1 MVIEYNSN
9 YYIFI
14 KLIFILIKMTI
25 QDSEIKVNKA
35 DSNYLNKQQQSGG
48 LFLGFV
54 FVLMLSSILA
64 LALWVNQI
72 SSANDYN
79 ITGYEERI
87 SLLEEQLSIVDSVN
101 TDSMTGIASQLQF
114 LDKEIRKLWDLS
126 NKRNKVKIQET
137 ETVVIDLKNRF
148 QILQNTATELE
159 KLANLNG
166 ASIQNQSK
174 RVQTIESSNKSL
186 PQLRKDIQSLN
197 TDILLMEESL
207 QAFNNY
213 RKQNNAVILQ
223 LQNEIRLLNSSL
235 IEINKSFK
243 ENHNSSVQEDTIE

>member
-1 MVIEYNSN
+1 
-9 YYIFI
+9 
-14 KLIFILIKMTI
+14 MTI

-79 ITGYEERI
+79 ISGYEERI

-148 QILQNTATELE
+148 QILQNTAIELE

-166 ASIQNQSK
+166 TSIQNQSK

-243 ENHNSSVQEDTIE
+243 ENDNSSVQQDTIE

>member
-1 MVIEYNSN
+1 
-9 YYIFI
+9 
-14 KLIFILIKMTI
+14 MTI

-64 LALWVNQI
+64 LALWVNQL

-137 ETVVIDLKNRF
+137 ETAVIDLKNRF
-148 QILQNTATELE
+148 QILQNTAVELE
-159 KLANLNG
+159 KLANLNE

-243 ENHNSSVQEDTIE
+243 ENDNSSVQEDTIE

>member
-1 MVIEYNSN
+1 
-9 YYIFI
+9 
-14 KLIFILIKMTI
+14 MTI

-79 ITGYEERI
+79 ISGYEERI

-137 ETVVIDLKNRF
+137 ESIVRDLKNRLE
-148 QILQNTATELE
+148 ILQNTAIELE

-166 ASIQNQSK
+166 TSIQKQSK
-174 RVQTIESSNKSL
+174 RVQAIESSNKSL

-235 IEINKSFK
+235 IEINKALEDK
-243 ENHNSSVQEDTIE
+243 KNSSVKEDILE

>member
-1 MVIEYNSN
+1 
-9 YYIFI
+9 
-14 KLIFILIKMTI
+14 MTI

-137 ETVVIDLKNRF
+137 ETEVIDLKNRF
-148 QILQNTATELE
+148 QILQNTAIELE

-166 ASIQNQSK
+166 TSIQNQSK

-243 ENHNSSVQEDTIE
+243 ENDNSSVQEDTIE

>member
-1 MVIEYNSN
+1 MS
-9 YYIFI
+9 
-14 KLIFILIKMTI
+14 I

-48 LFLGFV
+48 LFLGFI

-166 ASIQNQSK
+166 TSIQNQSK

-243 ENHNSSVQEDTIE
+243 ENDNSSFQEDTIE

>member
-1 MVIEYNSN
+1 
-9 YYIFI
+9 
-14 KLIFILIKMTI
+14 MTI

-137 ETVVIDLKNRF
+137 ESIVRDLKNRLE
-148 QILQNTATELE
+148 ILQNTAIELE

-166 ASIQNQSK
+166 TSIQNQSK
-174 RVQTIESSNKSL
+174 RVQAIESSNKSL

-235 IEINKSFK
+235 IEINKALEDK
-243 ENHNSSVQEDTIE
+243 KNSSVKEDILE

>member
-1 MVIEYNSN
+1 
-9 YYIFI
+9 
-14 KLIFILIKMTI
+14 MTI

-79 ITGYEERI
+79 ISGYEERI

-148 QILQNTATELE
+148 QILQNTAIELE

-166 ASIQNQSK
+166 TSIQNQSK

-213 RKQNNAVILQ
+213 RKQNL
-223 LQNEIRLLNSSL
+223 SL
-235 IEINKSFK
+235 IHI
-243 ENHNSSVQEDTIE
+243 

>member
-1 MVIEYNSN
+1 
-9 YYIFI
+9 
-14 KLIFILIKMTI
+14 MTI

-72 SSANDYN
+72 SSSNDYN

-101 TDSMTGIASQLQF
+101 TDSMSGIASQLQF

-148 QILQNTATELE
+148 QILQNTAVELE

-243 ENHNSSVQEDTIE
+243 ENDNSSVQEDTIE

>member
-1 MVIEYNSN
+1 
-9 YYIFI
+9 
-14 KLIFILIKMTI
+14 MTI

-64 LALWVNQI
+64 LALWVNQL

-148 QILQNTATELE
+148 QILQNTAIELE

-243 ENHNSSVQEDTIE
+243 ENDNSSIQEDTIE

>member
-1 MVIEYNSN
+1 
-9 YYIFI
+9 
-14 KLIFILIKMTI
+14 MTI

-64 LALWVNQI
+64 LALWVNQL

-101 TDSMTGIASQLQF
+101 TDSMSGIASQLQF

-148 QILQNTATELE
+148 QILQNTAIELE

-166 ASIQNQSK
+166 TSIQNQSK

-223 LQNEIRLLNSSL
+223 LQNEIRLLNFSL

-243 ENHNSSVQEDTIE
+243 ENDNSSVQEDTTE

>member
-1 MVIEYNSN
+1 MS
-9 YYIFI
+9 
-14 KLIFILIKMTI
+14 I

-48 LFLGFV
+48 LFLGFI

-72 SSANDYN
+72 SSTNDSS

-87 SLLEEQLSIVDSVN
+87 SLLEEQLNIVDSVN
-101 TDSMTGIASQLQF
+101 ADSMTGIASQLQF

-137 ETVVIDLKNRF
+137 ETRLEELKIR
-148 QILQNTATELE
+148 IESLQET
-159 KLANLNG
+159 
-166 ASIQNQSK
+166 SIQLDQLSTLNQANIADQSQK
-174 RVQTIESSNKSL
+174 LQSIESSNKSL
-186 PQLRKDIQSLN
+186 LELRKDIKSLN

-207 QAFNNY
+207 QALNNY
-213 RKQNNAVILQ
+213 RKQNNAVIVQ
-223 LQNEIRLLNSSL
+223 LQNEIRLLNSSIL
-235 IEINKSFK
+235 NLEKS
-243 ENHNSSVQEDTIE
+243 SSAKGDNFITDEATSE

>member
-1 MVIEYNSN
+1 
-9 YYIFI
+9 
-14 KLIFILIKMTI
+14 MTI

-148 QILQNTATELE
+148 QILQNTAFELE
-159 KLANLNG
+159 KLANLNVT
-166 ASIQNQSK
+166 SIQNQSK

-243 ENHNSSVQEDTIE
+243 ENDNSSVQEDTIE

>member
-1 MVIEYNSN
+1 
-9 YYIFI
+9 
-14 KLIFILIKMTI
+14 MTI

-148 QILQNTATELE
+148 QILQNTAIELE

-166 ASIQNQSK
+166 TSIQNQSK

-213 RKQNNAVILQ
+213 RKQNL
-223 LQNEIRLLNSSL
+223 SL
-235 IEINKSFK
+235 IHI
-243 ENHNSSVQEDTIE
+243 

>member
-1 MVIEYNSN
+1 MS
-9 YYIFI
+9 
-14 KLIFILIKMTI
+14 I

-35 DSNYLNKQQQSGG
+35 DSNYLNKKQQSGG
-48 LFLGFV
+48 LFLGFI

-72 SSANDYN
+72 SSANNSN

-87 SLLEEQLSIVDSVN
+87 SLLEEQLNIVDSVN

-137 ETVVIDLKNRF
+137 ETRLEELKIR
-148 QILQNTATELE
+148 IESLQEI
-159 KLANLNG
+159 
-166 ASIQNQSK
+166 SIQLDQLSTLNQANIADQSQK
-174 RVQTIESSNKSL
+174 LQSIESSNKSL
-186 PQLRKDIQSLN
+186 LELRKDIKSLN

-207 QAFNNY
+207 QALNNY
-213 RKQNNAVILQ
+213 RKQNNAVIVQ
-223 LQNEIRLLNSSL
+223 LQNEIRLLNSSIL
-235 IEINKSFK
+235 NSEKS
-243 ENHNSSVQEDTIE
+243 SSAKGDNFITDEATSE

>member
-1 MVIEYNSN
+1 
-9 YYIFI
+9 
-14 KLIFILIKMTI
+14 MTI

>member
-1 MVIEYNSN
+1 
-9 YYIFI
+9 
-14 KLIFILIKMTI
+14 MTI

-101 TDSMTGIASQLQF
+101 TDSMSGIASQLQF

-166 ASIQNQSK
+166 TSIQNQSK

-243 ENHNSSVQEDTIE
+243 ENDNSSVQEDTIE

>member
-1 MVIEYNSN
+1 
-9 YYIFI
+9 
-14 KLIFILIKMTI
+14 MTI

-159 KLANLNG
+159 KLANLNE

-235 IEINKSFK
+235 IEINKSLK
-243 ENHNSSVQEDTIE
+243 ENDNSSVQEDTIE

>member
-1 MVIEYNSN
+1 
-9 YYIFI
+9 
-14 KLIFILIKMTI
+14 MTI

-35 DSNYLNKQQQSGG
+35 DSNYLIKQQQSGG

-64 LALWVNQI
+64 LALWVNQL

-148 QILQNTATELE
+148 QILQNTAVELE

-243 ENHNSSVQEDTIE
+243 ENDNSSVQEDTIE

>member
-1 MVIEYNSN
+1 
-9 YYIFI
+9 
-14 KLIFILIKMTI
+14 MTI

-101 TDSMTGIASQLQF
+101 TDSMSGIASQLQF

-148 QILQNTATELE
+148 QILQNTAVELE

-223 LQNEIRLLNSSL
+223 LQNEIRLLNFSL

-243 ENHNSSVQEDTIE
+243 ENDNSSVQEDTIE

>member
-1 MVIEYNSN
+1 MS
-9 YYIFI
+9 
-14 KLIFILIKMTI
+14 I

-48 LFLGFV
+48 LFLGFI

-243 ENHNSSVQEDTIE
+243 ENDNSSVQEDTIE

>member
-1 MVIEYNSN
+1 
-9 YYIFI
+9 
-14 KLIFILIKMTI
+14 MTI

-48 LFLGFV
+48 LFLGFI

-72 SSANDYN
+72 SSTNDYN

-243 ENHNSSVQEDTIE
+243 ENDNSSVQEDTIE